1 MCRCYTAARA
11 RTVGPQERTVQ
22 SCRFV
27 TNVIVWAVGL
37 GFRFFEFVGK
47 AGFFKGHGRFSGN
60 ADREIEG
67 EREGGRGRE
76 RRRERGKEKE
86 AERQGEIM
94 KGRQRSREGERVKV
108 SERDKVSEWEER
120 ARDLI
125 QAITTAFT

>member
-1 MCRCYTAARA
+1 MT
-11 RTVGPQERTVQ
+11 
-22 SCRFV
+22 
-27 TNVIVWAVGL
+27 VWAVGL
-37 GFRFFEFVGK
+37 HKLSLLEKLGFLK
-47 AGFFKGHGRFSGN
+47 
-60 ADREIEG
+60 EG

-86 AERQGEIM
+86 AERQREI
-94 KGRQRSREGERVKV
+94 KKVRQRSREGERVKV